1 MAISDRRPSPLPRDA
16 LARLIDGVQTLLRE
30 HLALAKTELKEDLRR
45 TGRSLLL
52 SAAGLPPLLAGY
64 LLLMVGIA
72 LLIAQA
78 LPAWA
83 AFGIVAIANLIGGGA
98 VSAAFAA
105 KARQEKVALPRTG
118 EELRRDREWI
128 SAMGNGH
135 AVPSAPA
142 GEPMTVKRDALH
154 P

>member
-1 MAISDRRPSPLPRDA
+1 TVL
-16 LARLIDGVQTLLRE
+16 VFWY
-30 HLALAKTELKEDLRR
+30 
-45 TGRSLLL
+45 
-52 SAAGLPPLLAGY
+52 AGLRLPPGSALFPYTTLFRSGY